1 MRVSAKYLTVL
12 PNATNITSCYNP
24 HIATCYYP
32 NNITDYWN
40 LSSYVFGFTLRTPP
54 PYISSL
60 HSDALPEK
68 IIRVYSPFPFPPSD
82 TISLSYTLDA
92 NNYPVQVH
100 FSNGDTLFVEYEC
113 N

>member
-1 MRVSAKYLTVL
+1 
-12 PNATNITSCYNP
+12 

-40 LSSYVFGFTLRTPP
+40 LSSYVFYFTLQTPP

-82 TISLSYTLDA
+82 TISLTYTLDA